1 MSDIPLVDLAAQH
14 AFLRGE
20 ISNELARLMERG
32 SFILGE
38 PVLRFEEAFASFS
51 GAAHCVGVANGTDAL
66 ELALRA
72 IGVGPGDEVLVPANT
87 FVATA
92 LAVARAGA
100 TPAFADCDERYHL
113 IDVDD
118 AARRITEHTRAIIPV
133 HLYGQMASM
142 DAVADLA
149 ERHGLA
155 IVEDA
160 AQAHGATQKEA
171 PPASQSRAATYS
183 FYPSKN
189 LGAYGD
195 AGAVTTNGDEL
206 AAQVR
211 ALRNYGSDTK
221 YEHPV
226 PGFNSRLDA
235 LQAAILSIKLG
246 HVAGWNDAR
255 RAAASRYDEL
265 LGDVDGVEIPE
276 TMPGNT
282 HVWHLY
288 VVRVRNR
295 DRVLRALIDDGI
307 GAGIHYPKPLHL
319 QGAFAGQGCAEGDFP
334 VAEAAAAEI
343 LSLPLYPEITD
354 KRLERVANAL
364 RSALA

>member
-20 ISNELARLMERG
+20 ISNELAHLMASG
-32 SFILGE
+32 TFILGE
-38 PVLRFEEAFASFS
+38 PVQKFEEEFASFTGS
-51 GAAHCVGVANGTDAL
+51 AHCVGVANGTDAL
-66 ELALRA
+66 ELVLRA
-72 IGVGPGDEVLVPANT
+72 LGVGPGDEVLVPANT

-92 LAVARAGA
+92 LAVMRAGA
-100 TPAFADCDERYHL
+100 TPTFVDCDERYHL
-113 IDVDD
+113 IDIDD
-118 AARRITEHTRAIIPV
+118 AARRVTGRTKAIIPV
-133 HLYGQMASM
+133 HLYGQMAPM
-142 DAVADLA
+142 DALFDFA

-160 AQAHGATQKEA
+160 AQAHGATQKESA
-171 PPASQSRAATYS
+171 PATSGRAATYS

-195 AGAVTTNGDEL
+195 AGAVCTNDDEL
-206 AAQVR
+206 AAKIR
-211 ALRNYGSDTK
+211 ALRNYGSEQK
-221 YEHPV
+221 YDHPV

-235 LQAAILSIKLG
+235 LQAAILSIKLR
-246 HVAGWNDAR
+246 HLAEWNDKR
-255 RAAASRYDEL
+255 RWAASRYEEL
-265 LGDVDGVEIPE
+265 LGDVDGIELPE
-276 TMPGNT
+276 TMPANT

-295 DRVLRALIDDGI
+295 DRVKGALFADGI
-307 GAGIHYPKPLHL
+307 GAGVHYPKPLHL

-334 VAEAAAAEI
+334 VAEAAAGEI

-354 KRLERVANAL
+354 NRLERVASAL
-364 RSALA
+364 RRALA